1 MAKVAVLVPYL
12 EMREIARPM
21 LEGYDHIQ
29 AMCVEYATTDTIAER
44 ARTLEAQGCELIVSR
59 GLQARIIRPLLKIP
73 VVEMRILL
81 GMRPDREADCPFIIV
96 LGAHIQG
103 TKVTGSLSRRL
114 EAAVTYLES
123 HPGTAVIV
131 SGGMGKGEAITE
143 AGAME
148 AYLRARGIS
157 PERILKEDRSTS
169 TRENFAFSS
178 AFIPDKTE
186 PVGVVTNNFHM
197 YRAKEYARR
206 TGYKNPRAIPASS
219 SAVLFLNY
227 AVREFFAV
235 WKMWIFR

>member
-1 MAKVAVLVPYL
+1 MILAAAVFCLAYYLIICMAMGKWKSTFAWFWPGAGAVCLLGHAAALAGPSWL
-12 EMREIARPM
+12 ELAVESSFSIA
-21 LEGYDHIQ
+21 LFVF
-29 AMCVEYATTDTIAER
+29 A
-44 ARTLEAQGCELIVSR
+44 
-59 GLQARIIRPLLKIP
+59 

-148 AYLRARGIS
+148 AYLTVLRPPGRTLPS
-157 PERILKEDRSTS
+157 PAPSYR
-169 TRENFAFSS
+169 TRQSRLE
-178 AFIPDKTE
+178 
-186 PVGVVTNNFHM
+186 
-197 YRAKEYARR
+197 
-206 TGYKNPRAIPASS
+206 
-219 SAVLFLNY
+219 L
-227 AVREFFAV
+227 
-235 WKMWIFR
+235 

>member
-1 MAKVAVLVPYL
+1 MILAAAVFCLAYYLIICMAMGKWKSTFAWFWPGAGAVCLLGHAAALAGPSWL
-12 EMREIARPM
+12 ELAVESSFSIA
-21 LEGYDHIQ
+21 LFVF
-29 AMCVEYATTDTIAER
+29 A
-44 ARTLEAQGCELIVSR
+44 
-59 GLQARIIRPLLKIP
+59 

-148 AYLRARGIS
+148 AYLRAKGIS